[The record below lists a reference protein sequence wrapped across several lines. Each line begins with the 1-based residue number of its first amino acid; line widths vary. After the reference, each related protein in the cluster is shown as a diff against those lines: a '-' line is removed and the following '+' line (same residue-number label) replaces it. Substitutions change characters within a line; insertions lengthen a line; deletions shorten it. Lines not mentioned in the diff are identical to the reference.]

1 MRIVAPAGN
10 MERFYSAVNAGADEI
25 YMGLK
30 GFGARRNAENFT
42 LEEFKQALDYAQERG
57 ARIFLTLNT
66 LMKNVEIEF
75 LYQNFKALYEHGL
88 DAVIVQDLGYFRFL
102 KENFPDIDLNTLMK
116 NVEIEFLYQ
125 NFKALYEH
133 GLDAVIVQDLGYF
146 RFLKENFPDIDYH
159 GSTQMTVANHVEA
172 EYLRKLGFKR
182 VVLPRE
188 MSFEEIKKIRENTE
202 IELEIFV
209 SGALC
214 ICYSGNCYMS
224 SFIGGRSGNRG
235 MCAQPC
241 RKMYTSSEGDTGYLL
256 SPKDQLM
263 GYEEIKKLKEI
274 GINSIKI
281 EGRMKEKTY
290 VFEAVNYFKNL
301 INGIKAE
308 ERVSSIFNRGYSK
321 GYFYEK
327 RDSVMNRN
335 YPANMGKP
343 IGIISGKELTLEEN
357 IMLGDGIIYLS
368 KDYET
373 LGGDYINRIEKKNRK
388 EKFKTISGKE
398 LTLEENIMLGDGI
411 IYLSKDYETLG
422 GDYINRI
429 EKKNRKEKFKTAEK
443 GDRIILINA
452 PKGAKYVFKNYDKE
466 VNDDIESKLKNSS
479 KKKEISMEFI
489 GKEGEYPLLKVSAVN
504 NQGKEIV
511 VTIKGDSLIEKA
523 AKRGAEKENII
534 EKLSETGDT
543 VFKVKECNV
552 YIDNN
557 IFIPLSLLKQLRRD
571 VLEELRIKLVESHR
585 RNLKTTEIFRIP
597 IEKDEPKHCEV
608 SVMVTNDIQEKIVR
622 ELGIKKIYKR
632 GFDIA
637 RENNLEKID
646 LNSELAVNLYQ
657 VLKNRNRDVT
667 VGWNLNIG
675 NIYSINEYSK
685 IPNVKTVIIT
695 PELSFEQIENIG
707 KVSVRK
713 ALLGYSKLKGMYLEL
728 PVFKNGEIITN
739 EQGDKFII
747 RKNEL
752 GNDEIYFEKPL
763 NILSQ
768 VKRLGKI
775 GIDEVVIELLDETE
789 EEIRFLIKNIDKK
802 ENAYSPYNY
811 ERGLF

>member
-42 LEEFKQALDYAQERG
+42 LEEFKQALDYAHERG
-57 ARIFLTLNT
+57 ARIFLT
-66 LMKNVEIEF
+66 
-75 LYQNFKALYEHGL
+75 
-88 DAVIVQDLGYFRFL
+88 
-102 KENFPDIDLNTLMK
+102 LNTLMK

-281 EGRMKEKTY
+281 EGRMKEKNY

-301 INGIKAE
+301 INGMKAE

-321 GYFYEK
+321 GYFYEE

-343 IGIISGKELTLEEN
+343 IGI
-357 IMLGDGIIYLS
+357 
-368 KDYET
+368 
-373 LGGDYINRIEKKNRK
+373 
-388 EKFKTISGKE
+388 ISGKE

-504 NQGKEIV
+504 NQGKEIA

-571 VLEELRIKLVESHR
+571 ALEELRIKLVESHR

-597 IEKDEPKHCEV
+597 VEKDEPKHCEV
-608 SVMVTNDIQEKIVR
+608 SVMVTNDTQEKIVR
-622 ELGIKKIYKR
+622 ELGIKKIYRR

-657 VLKNRNRDVT
+657 VLKNKNKDVT
-667 VGWNLNIG
+667 VGWNLNVG
-675 NIYSINEYSK
+675 NIYSLNEYSR
-685 IPNVKTVIIT
+685 IPNVKTIIIT

-707 KVSVRK
+707 KVPVRK

-739 EQGDKFII
+739 EQGDNFVI

-811 ERGLF
+811 ERGVF

>member
-42 LEEFKQALDYAQERG
+42 LEEFKQALDYAHERG
-57 ARIFLTLNT
+57 ARIFLT
-66 LMKNVEIEF
+66 
-75 LYQNFKALYEHGL
+75 
-88 DAVIVQDLGYFRFL
+88 
-102 KENFPDIDLNTLMK
+102 LNTLMK

-188 MSFEEIKKIRENTE
+188 MSFEEIKKIRESTE

-388 EKFKTISGKE
+388 EKFKT
-398 LTLEENIMLGDGI
+398 
-411 IYLSKDYETLG
+411 
-422 GDYINRI
+422 
-429 EKKNRKEKFKTAEK
+429 AEK

-479 KKKEISMEFI
+479 KKKKISMEFI

-504 NQGKEIV
+504 NQGKEIA
-511 VTIKGDSLIEKA
+511 VTIKGESLIEKA

-571 VLEELRIKLVESHR
+571 ALEELRIKLVESHR

-657 VLKNRNRDVT
+657 VLKNKNKDVT
-667 VGWNLNIG
+667 VGWNLNVG
-675 NIYSINEYSK
+675 NIYSLNEYSR

-707 KVSVRK
+707 KVSVKK

-739 EQGDKFII
+739 EQGDKFVI

-811 ERGLF
+811 ERGVF

>member
-42 LEEFKQALDYAQERG
+42 LEEFKQALDYAHERG
-57 ARIFLTLNT
+57 ARIFLT
-66 LMKNVEIEF
+66 
-75 LYQNFKALYEHGL
+75 
-88 DAVIVQDLGYFRFL
+88 
-102 KENFPDIDLNTLMK
+102 LNTLMK

-241 RKMYTSSEGDTGYLL
+241 RKIYTSSEGDAGYLL

-388 EKFKTISGKE
+388 EKFKT
-398 LTLEENIMLGDGI
+398 
-411 IYLSKDYETLG
+411 
-422 GDYINRI
+422 
-429 EKKNRKEKFKTAEK
+429 AEK

-489 GKEGEYPLLKVSAVN
+489 GREGEYPLLKVSAVN

-511 VTIKGDSLIEKA
+511 VTIKGESLIEKA

-571 VLEELRIKLVESHR
+571 ALEELRIKLVESHR

-657 VLKNRNRDVT
+657 VLKNKNRDVT

-707 KVSVRK
+707 KVPVRK

-811 ERGLF
+811 ERGVF

>member
-1 MRIVAPAGN
+1 MKIVAPAGN

-42 LEEFKQALDYAQERG
+42 LEEFKHALDYAHERG
-57 ARIFLTLNT
+57 TRIFLT
-66 LMKNVEIEF
+66 
-75 LYQNFKALYEHGL
+75 
-88 DAVIVQDLGYFRFL
+88 
-102 KENFPDIDLNTLMK
+102 LNTLMK

-159 GSTQMTVANHVEA
+159 GSTQMTVGNHVEA
-172 EYLRKLGFKR
+172 NYLKSLGYKR

-188 MSFEEIKKIRENTE
+188 MSFEEIKKIRENTD

-241 RKMYTSSEGDTGYLL
+241 RKMYSSNMGDKGYLL

-263 GYEEIKKLKEI
+263 GYEEIQKLKEI

-301 INGIKAE
+301 INNNKVQ

-321 GYFYEK
+321 GYFYENGSTEK
-327 RDSVMNRN
+327 IMNKN

-343 IGIISGKELTLEEN
+343 LGIISGKELLLEEN

-373 LGGDYINRIEKKNRK
+373 LGGDYINRIEKKNK
-388 EKFKTISGKE
+388 
-398 LTLEENIMLGDGI
+398 
-411 IYLSKDYETLG
+411 
-422 GDYINRI
+422 
-429 EKKNRKEKFKTAEK
+429 KEKFKTAEK
-443 GDRIILINA
+443 GDRIILLNA
-452 PKGAKYVFKNYDKE
+452 PKGAKYVFKNYDKNI
-466 VNDDIESKLKNSS
+466 NDDIEAKLKNAG
-479 KKKEISMEFI
+479 KKKDVVLSFT
-489 GKEGEYPLLKVSAVN
+489 GKEGKFPLLTAETIN
-504 NQGKEIV
+504 NRGEKIS
-511 VTIKGDSLIEKA
+511 VTLNGETPIEKA
-523 AKRGAEKENII
+523 SKRGAEKENVI

-543 VFKVKECNV
+543 SFKVTECNV

-557 IFIPLSLLKQLRRD
+557 IFLPLSVLKQIRRD
-571 VLEELRIKLVESHR
+571 VLEQLKEKLVESHR
-585 RNLKTTEIFRIP
+585 RTLENRKIFRIE
-597 IEKDEPKHCEV
+597 IEEDVRKNPEI
-608 SVMVTNDIQEKIVR
+608 SVMVTTEKQREIVKN
-622 ELGIKKIYKR
+622 LGIKKIYTR
-632 GFDIA
+632 GVDVA
-637 RENNLEKID
+637 RENNLNKID
-646 LNSELAVNLYQ
+646 LNSNLATNLYQ
-657 VLKNRNRDVT
+657 VLENKNDDVT
-667 VGWNLNIG
+667 VGWNLNVG
-675 NIYSINEYSK
+675 NIYSLYEYGK
-685 IPNVKTVIIT
+685 IPQVKTVIIT
-695 PELSFEQIENIG
+695 PELSYEQIENIG
-707 KVSVRK
+707 KVPVRK

-728 PVFKNGEIITN
+728 PVFKNGEVITN
-739 EQGDKFII
+739 EQGDNFIV

-775 GIDEVVIELLDETE
+775 GIDEVVIELLDESE
-789 EEIRFLIKNIDKK
+789 EEIREIIRNIDKK
-802 ENAYSPYNY
+802 ENQYSPYNY
-811 ERGLF
+811 ERGVF

>member
-1 MRIVAPAGN
+1 MKIVAPAGN

-30 GFGARRNAENFT
+30 GFGARRNAGNFT
-42 LEEFKQALDYAQERG
+42 LDEFKEALDYAHERG
-57 ARIFLTLNT
+57 TRIFLTLNT

-75 LYQNFKALYEHGL
+75 LYHNFKVLYEHGL
-88 DAVIVQDLGYFRFL
+88 DAVIVQDLGYFR
-102 KENFPDIDLNTLMK
+102 
-116 NVEIEFLYQ
+116 Y
-125 NFKALYEH
+125 
-133 GLDAVIVQDLGYF
+133 
-146 RFLKENFPDIDYH
+146 LKENFPDIDYH

-172 EYLRKLGFKR
+172 NYLKSLGFKR

-188 MSFEEIKKIRENTE
+188 MSFEEIKKIRENTD

-241 RKMYTSSEGDTGYLL
+241 RKMYTSSEGEKGYLL

-263 GYEEIKKLKEI
+263 SFDEIKKLKDI

-281 EGRMKEKTY
+281 EGRMKERTY
-290 VFEAVNYFKNL
+290 VYEAVSYFKNL
-301 INGIKAE
+301 INEIKIE

-321 GYFYEK
+321 GYFYQDRE
-327 RDSVMNRN
+327 SIMNRN

-343 IGIISGKELTLEEN
+343 IGIISGKELLLEED
-357 IMLGDGIIYLS
+357 IMLGDGISYIS
-368 KDYET
+368 KDYEI

-388 EKFKTISGKE
+388 EK
-398 LTLEENIMLGDGI
+398 
-411 IYLSKDYETLG
+411 Y
-422 GDYINRI
+422 
-429 EKKNRKEKFKTAEK
+429 KTAEK

-466 VNDDIESKLKNSS
+466 VNDDVELKLKNSN
-479 KKKEISMEFI
+479 KKKDVYFDFI
-489 GKEGEYPLLKVSAVN
+489 GREGEFPLLKVKSTN
-504 NQGKEIV
+504 NFGKEIS
-511 VTIKGDSLIEKA
+511 VTKIGENKIEKA
-523 AKRGAEKENII
+523 SKRGAEKENVI

-557 IFIPLSLLKQLRRD
+557 IFLPLSVLKQLRRD
-571 VLEELRIKLVESHR
+571 ALEELRIKLIESHR
-585 RNLKTTEIFRIP
+585 RILGEREIFRIP
-597 IEKDEPKHCEV
+597 IEEDIQKHCEI
-608 SVMVTNDIQEKIVR
+608 SVMVTNDRQEKVVR
-622 ELGIKKIYKR
+622 ELGIKKIYRR
-632 GFDIA
+632 GVDVA

-646 LNSELAVNLYQ
+646 LNSKLATNLYQ
-657 VLKNRNRDVT
+657 VLENKNNDIT

-675 NIYSINEYSK
+675 NIYTLNEYAK
-685 IPNVKTVIIT
+685 IKNVGTVIIT
-695 PELSFEQIENIG
+695 PELNFEQIQNIG
-707 KVSVRK
+707 KVPVKK

-728 PVFKNGEIITN
+728 PIFKDKEVITN
-739 EQGDKFII
+739 EQGDNFVIH
-747 RKNEL
+747 RNEL

-763 NILSQ
+763 NVLSQ
-768 VKRLGKI
+768 VRRIGKI
-775 GIDEVVIELLDETE
+775 GIDEVIIELLDETD
-789 EEIRFLIKNIDKK
+789 EEIRFLIQNIDRK
-802 ENAYSPYNY
+802 ENLYSPYNY
-811 ERGLF
+811 ERGVF

>member
-42 LEEFKQALDYAQERG
+42 LEEFKQALDYAHERG
-57 ARIFLTLNT
+57 ARIFLT
-66 LMKNVEIEF
+66 
-75 LYQNFKALYEHGL
+75 
-88 DAVIVQDLGYFRFL
+88 
-102 KENFPDIDLNTLMK
+102 LNTLMK

-388 EKFKTISGKE
+388 EKFKT
-398 LTLEENIMLGDGI
+398 
-411 IYLSKDYETLG
+411 
-422 GDYINRI
+422 
-429 EKKNRKEKFKTAEK
+429 AEK
-443 GDRIILINA
+443 GDRIILKNA

-489 GKEGEYPLLKVSAVN
+489 GREGEYPLLKVSAVN

-511 VTIKGDSLIEKA
+511 VTIKGESLIEKA

-557 IFIPLSLLKQLRRD
+557 IFIPLSLLKQLRRYA
-571 VLEELRIKLVESHR
+571 LEELRIKLVESHR

-597 IEKDEPKHCEV
+597 IEKDELKHCEV
-608 SVMVTNDIQEKIVR
+608 SVMVTNDMQEKIVR
-622 ELGIKKIYKR
+622 ELGIKKIYRR

-657 VLKNRNRDVT
+657 VLKNKNKDVT

-707 KVSVRK
+707 KVFVRK

-811 ERGLF
+811 ERGVF

>member
-42 LEEFKQALDYAQERG
+42 LEEFKQALDYAHERG
-57 ARIFLTLNT
+57 ARIFLT
-66 LMKNVEIEF
+66 
-75 LYQNFKALYEHGL
+75 
-88 DAVIVQDLGYFRFL
+88 
-102 KENFPDIDLNTLMK
+102 LNTLMK

-281 EGRMKEKTY
+281 EGRMKEKNY

-388 EKFKTISGKE
+388 EKFKT
-398 LTLEENIMLGDGI
+398 
-411 IYLSKDYETLG
+411 
-422 GDYINRI
+422 
-429 EKKNRKEKFKTAEK
+429 AEK

-489 GKEGEYPLLKVSAVN
+489 GREGEYPLLKVSAVN

-511 VTIKGDSLIEKA
+511 VTIKGESLIEKA

-571 VLEELRIKLVESHR
+571 ALEELRIKLVESHR

-657 VLKNRNRDVT
+657 VLKNKNRDVT

-739 EQGDKFII
+739 EQGDKFVI

-811 ERGLF
+811 ERGVF

>member
-1 MRIVAPAGN
+1 MKIVAPAGN

-30 GFGARRNAENFT
+30 GFGARRNAGNFT
-42 LEEFKQALDYAQERG
+42 LDEFKEALDYAHERG
-57 ARIFLTLNT
+57 TRIFLTLNT

-75 LYQNFKALYEHGL
+75 LYHNFKVLYEHGL
-88 DAVIVQDLGYFRFL
+88 DAVIVQDLGYFR
-102 KENFPDIDLNTLMK
+102 
-116 NVEIEFLYQ
+116 Y
-125 NFKALYEH
+125 
-133 GLDAVIVQDLGYF
+133 
-146 RFLKENFPDIDYH
+146 LKENFPDIDYH

-172 EYLRKLGFKR
+172 NYLKSLGFKR

-188 MSFEEIKKIRENTE
+188 MSFDEIKKIRENTD

-241 RKMYTSSEGDTGYLL
+241 RKMYTSSEGEKGYLL

-263 GYEEIKKLKEI
+263 SFDEIKKLKDI

-281 EGRMKEKTY
+281 EGRMKERTY
-290 VFEAVNYFKNL
+290 VYEAVSYFKNL
-301 INGIKAE
+301 INEIKVE

-321 GYFYEK
+321 GYFYQDRENI
-327 RDSVMNRN
+327 MNRN

-343 IGIISGKELTLEEN
+343 IGIISGKELLLEED
-357 IMLGDGIIYLS
+357 IMLGDGISYIS
-368 KDYET
+368 KDYEI

-388 EKFKTISGKE
+388 EK
-398 LTLEENIMLGDGI
+398 
-411 IYLSKDYETLG
+411 Y
-422 GDYINRI
+422 
-429 EKKNRKEKFKTAEK
+429 KTAEK

-466 VNDDIESKLKNSS
+466 VNDDVELKLKNSN
-479 KKKEISMEFI
+479 KKKDVYFDFI
-489 GKEGEYPLLKVSAVN
+489 GREGEFPLLKVKSTN
-504 NQGKEIV
+504 NFGKEIS
-511 VTIKGDSLIEKA
+511 VTKMGENKIEKA
-523 AKRGAEKENII
+523 SKRGAEKENVI
-534 EKLSETGDT
+534 EKLSETGET

-557 IFIPLSLLKQLRRD
+557 IFLPLSVLKQLRRD
-571 VLEELRIKLVESHR
+571 ALEELRIKLIESHR
-585 RNLKTTEIFRIP
+585 RILGEREVFRIP
-597 IEKDEPKHCEV
+597 IEEDIQKHCEI
-608 SVMVTNDIQEKIVR
+608 SVMVTNDRQEKVVR
-622 ELGIKKIYKR
+622 ELGIKKIYRR
-632 GFDIA
+632 GVDVA

-646 LNSELAVNLYQ
+646 LNSKLATNLYQ
-657 VLKNRNRDVT
+657 VLENKNNDIT

-675 NIYSINEYSK
+675 NIYTLNEYAK
-685 IPNVKTVIIT
+685 IKNVGTVIIT
-695 PELSFEQIENIG
+695 PELNFEQIENIG
-707 KVSVRK
+707 KVPVRK

-728 PVFKNGEIITN
+728 PIFKDKEVITN
-739 EQGDKFII
+739 EQGDNFVIH
-747 RKNEL
+747 RNEL

-763 NILSQ
+763 NVLSQ

-775 GIDEVVIELLDETE
+775 GIDEVIIELLDETD
-789 EEIRFLIKNIDKK
+789 EEIRFLIQNIDRK
-802 ENAYSPYNY
+802 ENSYSPYNY
-811 ERGLF
+811 ERGVF

>member
-1 MRIVAPAGN
+1 MKIVAPAGN
-10 MERFYSAVNAGADEI
+10 MERFYFAVNAGADEI

-42 LEEFKQALDYAQERG
+42 LEEFKQALDYAHERG
-57 ARIFLTLNT
+57 TRIFLTLNT

-75 LYQNFKALYEHGL
+75 LYQNFKVLYEHGL
-88 DAVIVQDLGYFRFL
+88 DAVIL
-102 KENFPDIDLNTLMK
+102 
-116 NVEIEFLYQ
+116 
-125 NFKALYEH
+125 
-133 GLDAVIVQDLGYF
+133 QDLGYF

-172 EYLRKLGFKR
+172 NYLKSLGFKR

-188 MSFEEIKKIRENTE
+188 MSFEEIKKIRENTD

-214 ICYSGNCYMS
+214 VCYSGNCYMS

-241 RKMYTSSEGDTGYLL
+241 RKSYTSSEGESGYLL

-263 GYEEIKKLKEI
+263 SFDEIKKLKDI

-290 VFEAVNYFKNL
+290 VYEAVSYFKNL
-301 INGIKAE
+301 IDEIKVE

-321 GYFYEK
+321 GYFYQK
-327 RDSVMNRN
+327 RDNIMNRD

-343 IGIISGKELTLEEN
+343 IGIISGKELLLEED
-357 IMLGDGIIYLS
+357 IMLGDGISYIS
-368 KDYET
+368 KDYEI

-388 EKFKTISGKE
+388 EK
-398 LTLEENIMLGDGI
+398 
-411 IYLSKDYETLG
+411 Y
-422 GDYINRI
+422 R
-429 EKKNRKEKFKTAEK
+429 TAEK

-466 VNDDIESKLKNSS
+466 VNDDIESKLKNSN
-479 KKKEISMEFI
+479 KKKDVYFDFIGRNNECPILQAKTINNFGEEIS
-489 GKEGEYPLLKVSAVN
+489 
-504 NQGKEIV
+504 
-511 VTIKGDSLIEKA
+511 VTIMGENKIEEA
-523 AKRGAEKENII
+523 TKRGAEKENVI

-543 VFKVKECNV
+543 VFKVRECNV

-557 IFIPLSLLKQLRRD
+557 IFLPLSVLKQIRRD
-571 VLEELRIKLVESHR
+571 ALENLRMKLIESHR
-585 RNLKTTEIFRIP
+585 RILERKDIFRIN
-597 IEKDEPKHCEV
+597 IEKDIPKHCEL
-608 SVMVTNDIQEKIVR
+608 SVMVTNDRQEKVVR
-622 ELGIKKIYKR
+622 ELGINKIYRR
-632 GFDIA
+632 GVDIA
-637 RENNLEKID
+637 RENNLDKID
-646 LNSELAVNLYQ
+646 LNSQLATNLYQ
-657 VLKNRNRDVT
+657 VLENKNQDVT

-675 NIYSINEYSK
+675 NIYSLNEYAK
-685 IPNVKTVIIT
+685 IENVKTIIIT

-707 KVSVRK
+707 KVPVRK

-728 PVFKNGEIITN
+728 PVFKDKEIITN
-739 EQGDKFII
+739 EQGDNFIV

-763 NILSQ
+763 NVLSQ

-775 GIDEVVIELLDETE
+775 GIDEVVIELLDETD
-789 EEIRFLIKNIDKK
+789 EEIRFLIQHIDRK
-802 ENAYSPYNY
+802 ENSYSPYNY
-811 ERGLF
+811 ERGVF

>member
-42 LEEFKQALDYAQERG
+42 LEEFKQALDYAHERG
-57 ARIFLTLNT
+57 ARIFLT
-66 LMKNVEIEF
+66 
-75 LYQNFKALYEHGL
+75 
-88 DAVIVQDLGYFRFL
+88 
-102 KENFPDIDLNTLMK
+102 LNTLMK

-388 EKFKTISGKE
+388 EKFKT
-398 LTLEENIMLGDGI
+398 
-411 IYLSKDYETLG
+411 
-422 GDYINRI
+422 
-429 EKKNRKEKFKTAEK
+429 AEK

-489 GKEGEYPLLKVSAVN
+489 GREGEYPLLKVSAVN

-511 VTIKGDSLIEKA
+511 VTIKGESLTEKA

-571 VLEELRIKLVESHR
+571 ALEELRIKLVESHR

-597 IEKDEPKHCEV
+597 IEKDELKHCEV

-739 EQGDKFII
+739 EQGDKFVI

-811 ERGLF
+811 ERGVF

>member
-1 MRIVAPAGN
+1 MKIVAPAGN
-10 MERFYSAVNAGADEI
+10 MERFYSAVNTGADEI

-42 LEEFKQALDYAQERG
+42 LEEFKQALDYAHERG
-57 ARIFLTLNT
+57 TRIFLT
-66 LMKNVEIEF
+66 
-75 LYQNFKALYEHGL
+75 
-88 DAVIVQDLGYFRFL
+88 
-102 KENFPDIDLNTLMK
+102 LNTLMK

-159 GSTQMTVANHVEA
+159 GSTQMTVGNHVEA
-172 EYLRKLGFKR
+172 NYLKSLGYKR

-188 MSFEEIKKIRENTE
+188 MSFEEIKKIRENTD

-241 RKMYTSSEGDTGYLL
+241 RKMYKSSEGDSGYLL

-263 GYEEIKKLKEI
+263 GYDEIQKLKEI

-281 EGRMKEKTY
+281 EGRMKEKNY

-301 INGIKAE
+301 INNNKAE
-308 ERVSSIFNRGYSK
+308 ERISSVFNRGYSK
-321 GYFYEK
+321 GYFYDNGNKE
-327 RDSVMNRN
+327 DVMNRN

-343 IGIISGKELTLEEN
+343 LGIISGKELTLTEN

-373 LGGDYINRIEKKNRK
+373 LGGDYINRIEKKNKK
-388 EKFKTISGKE
+388 E
-398 LTLEENIMLGDGI
+398 
-411 IYLSKDYETLG
+411 
-422 GDYINRI
+422 R
-429 EKKNRKEKFKTAEK
+429 FKTAEK

-452 PKGAKYVFKNYDKE
+452 PKGAKYVFKNYDKN
-466 VNDDIESKLKNSS
+466 VNDDIESKLKNAG
-479 KKKEISMEFI
+479 KKKDVVLTFT
-489 GKEGEYPLLKVSAVN
+489 GKEGELALLQAETTN
-504 NQGKEIV
+504 NRGEKIS
-511 VTIKGDSLIEKA
+511 VTIKGETPIEKA
-523 AKRGAEKENII
+523 SKRGAEKENIM
-534 EKLSETGDT
+534 EKLSETGET
-543 VFKVKECNV
+543 SFRVSECNV

-557 IFIPLSLLKQLRRD
+557 IFLPLSVLKQLRRD
-571 VLEELRIKLVESHR
+571 ALEILREKLVASHR
-585 RNLKTTEIFRIP
+585 RTLEEGKIFRIK
-597 IEKDEPKHCEV
+597 IEEDERKNPEI
-608 SVMVTNDIQEKIVR
+608 SVMATTEKQAETAR
-622 ELGIKKIYKR
+622 KLGIKKIYRR
-632 GFDIA
+632 GIDVA
-637 RENNLEKID
+637 RENNLNKID
-646 LNSELAVNLYQ
+646 LNSQLATNLYQ
-657 VLKNRNRDVT
+657 VLENKNDDVT

-675 NIYSINEYSK
+675 NIYSLNEYAK
-685 IPNVKTVIIT
+685 IPQVKTVILT
-695 PELSFEQIENIG
+695 PELSYEQIENIG
-707 KVSVRK
+707 KAPVRK
-713 ALLGYSKLKGMYLEL
+713 ALLGYSKLKGMYIEL
-728 PVFKNGEIITN
+728 PIFKNGEVITN
-739 EQGDKFII
+739 EQGDNFIV
-747 RKNEL
+747 RKNEF

-763 NILSQ
+763 NVLSQ

-789 EEIRFLIKNIDKK
+789 EEIRELIKNIDKK
-802 ENAYSPYNY
+802 ENEYSPYNY
-811 ERGLF
+811 ERGVF

>member
-42 LEEFKQALDYAQERG
+42 LEEFKQALDYAHERG

-75 LYQNFKALYEHGL
+75 LYQNFK
-88 DAVIVQDLGYFRFL
+88 V
-102 KENFPDIDLNTLMK
+102 
-116 NVEIEFLYQ
+116 
-125 NFKALYEH
+125 LYEH

-281 EGRMKEKTY
+281 EGRMKEKNY

-301 INGIKAE
+301 INGMKAE

-343 IGIISGKELTLEEN
+343 IGI
-357 IMLGDGIIYLS
+357 
-368 KDYET
+368 
-373 LGGDYINRIEKKNRK
+373 
-388 EKFKTISGKE
+388 ISGKE

-479 KKKEISMEFI
+479 KKKKISMEFI

-504 NQGKEIV
+504 NQGKEIA
-511 VTIKGDSLIEKA
+511 VTIKGESLIEKA

-571 VLEELRIKLVESHR
+571 ALEELRIKLVESHR

-597 IEKDEPKHCEV
+597 VEKDEPKHCEV

-622 ELGIKKIYKR
+622 ELGIKKIYRR

-657 VLKNRNRDVT
+657 VLKNKNKDVT
-667 VGWNLNIG
+667 VGWNLNVG
-675 NIYSINEYSK
+675 NIYSLNEYSR

-707 KVSVRK
+707 KVPVRK

-739 EQGDKFII
+739 EQGDNFVI

-789 EEIRFLIKNIDKK
+789 EEIKFLIKNIDKK

-811 ERGLF
+811 ERGVF

>member
-10 MERFYSAVNAGADEI
+10 MDRFYSAVNAGADEI

-30 GFGARRNAENFT
+30 GFGARRNADNFT
-42 LEEFKQALDYAQERG
+42 LEEFKQALDYAHERG
-57 ARIFLTLNT
+57 TRIFLT
-66 LMKNVEIEF
+66 
-75 LYQNFKALYEHGL
+75 
-88 DAVIVQDLGYFRFL
+88 
-102 KENFPDIDLNTLMK
+102 LNTLMK

-159 GSTQMTVANHVEA
+159 GSTQTTVANHVEA
-172 EYLRKLGFKR
+172 NYLKSIGFKR

-188 MSFEEIKKIRENTE
+188 MSFEEIKKIRENTD

-241 RKMYTSSEGDTGYLL
+241 RKFYISSEGEKGYLL

-263 GYEEIKKLKEI
+263 SFEEIQKLKEI

-290 VFEAVNYFKNL
+290 VHEAVTYFKNL
-301 INGIKAE
+301 INGINTE
-308 ERVSSIFNRGYSK
+308 ERVSSVFNRGYSK
-321 GYFYEK
+321 GYFYNE
-327 RDSVMNRN
+327 RENIMNKN

-343 IGIISGKELTLEEN
+343 IGIISGKELLLEED

-373 LGGDYINRIEKKNRK
+373 LGGDYINRIEKKNK
-388 EKFKTISGKE
+388 
-398 LTLEENIMLGDGI
+398 
-411 IYLSKDYETLG
+411 
-422 GDYINRI
+422 
-429 EKKNRKEKFKTAEK
+429 KEKFKTAQK
-443 GDRIILINA
+443 GERIILINA
-452 PKGAKYVFKNYDKE
+452 PKGAKYVFKNYDKNI
-466 VNDDIESKLKNSS
+466 NDDIEIKLKNAG
-479 KKKEISMEFI
+479 KKKDISLEFI
-489 GKEGEYPLLKVSAVN
+489 GKEGETPVLTAWTTN
-504 NQGKEIV
+504 NRGEKIYSV
-511 VTIKGDSLIEKA
+511 VKGENIIEKA
-523 AKRGAEKENII
+523 SKRGVKKENVI
-534 EKLSETGDT
+534 EKLSETGET
-543 VFKVKECNV
+543 VFKVKNCDV

-557 IFIPLSLLKQLRRD
+557 IFLPLSVLKQMRRD
-571 VLEELRIKLVESHR
+571 VLEKLRIKLLESYR
-585 RNLKTTEIFRIP
+585 RKLEKTEIFRIP
-597 IEKDEPKHCEV
+597 IEKDKIKNCEI
-608 SVMVTNDIQEKIVR
+608 SVMVTNDEQEKIVR
-622 ELGIKKIYKR
+622 ELGIKKIYRR
-632 GFDIA
+632 GFDVA

-646 LNSELAVNLYQ
+646 LSEKLATNLYQ
-657 VLKNRNRDVT
+657 VLENKNNDVT
-667 VGWNLNIG
+667 VGWNLNVG
-675 NIYSINEYSK
+675 NIYSLNEYGK

-713 ALLGYSKLKGMYLEL
+713 ALLGYSKLKGMYIEL
-728 PVFKNGEIITN
+728 PIFKNGEIITN
-739 EQGDKFII
+739 EQGDKFIV
-747 RKNEL
+747 RKNNL

-775 GIDEVVIELLDETE
+775 GIDEVVIELLDETC
-789 EEIRFLIKNIDKK
+789 EEIKYLLQNIDKK
-802 ENAYSPYNY
+802 ENLYSPYNY
-811 ERGLF
+811 ERGVF